1 MTPGAEATVSAPR
14 RSLFRKYF
22 LALFAAVVVPLLANG
37 AGEAWFGYRDQRDL
51 LDRLLR
57 AEADHA
63 AATIEGFLVGI
74 RDQLGWA
81 VQQAWSEESQNQ
93 HRLTA
98 LGLLRQVPAIVN
110 LTLVDGE
117 NRERIY
123 VSRLGLNRVDAG
135 ADMSGDPA
143 VAGARA
149 SRQWS
154 GPVFFHLNSEPFMTM
169 SLAGNRRSSGI
180 ALAEVNLKLIWDV
193 VAVIKVGDTG
203 DAFVV
208 DQPGRLI
215 AHPDI
220 DLVLR
225 GTDDRRAAALSALRD
240 TIAAAGGAP
249 MAVLLPDGVRVVATT
264 ATVPSTGWTV
274 FVEQPMTEAFAPIY
288 AALWRTAGLLW
299 AGAVLAAGLAFWLAR
314 RMSDPI
320 RRLQVGTQRIGAGQ
334 FDHRIDIATGDELES
349 LAQSFNRMS
358 GELAAS
364 QEKSERINRL
374 RGFLAPQ
381 VAELVESSGSETL
394 LAGQLRDVVVVFGD
408 LRGFTAF
415 SGAATPDEIIAVLGE
430 YYQAMGEAINAASAT
445 LVSIAGDG
453 MMVLVNAPLPC
464 DEPARRAIDLA
475 KDMQARVQALAQQW
489 ADRGHSIGFGVGL
502 AKGTA
507 TVGTIGYEGRT
518 EYTAIGPVTN
528 LAARLCGVAANR
540 QILVNDAAAAAAVG
554 VALRPAPAR
563 SLKGFGNDL
572 ALFEVDQGGGPQS
585 CEAEQLPG

>member
-1 MTPGAEATVSAPR
+1 MTKGAGTAVSAPR

-22 LALFAAVVVPLLANG
+22 LALFAAVVVPLMANG

-57 AEADHA
+57 VEADNA
-63 AATIEGFLVGI
+63 AATIEGFLSGI

-81 VQQAWSEESQNQ
+81 VQQPWTAEGEDQ

-98 LGLLRQVPAIVN
+98 LGLLRQVPAIMS
-110 LTLVDGE
+110 LTLVDGDD
-117 NRERIY
+117 RERVY

-135 ADMSGDPA
+135 TDLSRDPA
-143 VAGARA
+143 IAGARA
-149 SRQWS
+149 DRQWY
-154 GPVFFHLNSEPFMTM
+154 GPVYFHLNSEPFMAM
-169 SLAGNRRSSGI
+169 ALAGNRRSSGI
-180 ALAEVNLKLIWDV
+180 AVADVNLKLIWDV
-193 VAVIKVGDTG
+193 VAGIEVGETG

-225 GTDDRRAAALSALRD
+225 GTDDARAAALSELRE

-249 MAVLLPDGVRVVATT
+249 IQVVSPDGVQVVATT
-264 ATVPSTGWTV
+264 ALVPSTGWTV
-274 FVEQPMTEAFAPIY
+274 FVEQPLAEAFAPIY
-288 AALWRTAGLLW
+288 AALWRTAGLLLV
-299 AGAVLAAGLAFWLAR
+299 GAVLAAGLAYWLAR

-320 RRLQVGTQRIGAGQ
+320 RLLQVGTERIGAGH
-334 FDHRIDIATGDELES
+334 FDHRIDIATGDELEA
-349 LAQSFNRMS
+349 LARSFNRMS

-381 VAELVESSGSETL
+381 VAELVESSGSQKL
-394 LAGQLRDVVVVFGD
+394 LAGQLREVVVLFGD
-408 LRGFTAF
+408 LRGFSAF
-415 SGAATPDEIIAVLGE
+415 SIAAEPEEIITVLGE
-430 YYQAMGEAINAASAT
+430 YYQAMGEAINAAGAT
-445 LVSIAGDG
+445 LVSIEGDG
-453 MMVLVNAPLPC
+453 MMVLVNAPLTC
-464 DEPARRAIDLA
+464 DEPARRAIELA
-475 KDMQARVQALAQQW
+475 SDMQTRVQALARRW

-502 AKGTA
+502 AMGNA

-528 LAARLCGVAANR
+528 LAARLCSVASNR
-540 QILVNDAAAAAAVG
+540 QILVNDIAATAAAGLPLRAV
-554 VALRPAPAR
+554 APR
-563 SLKGFGNDL
+563 SLKGFGDQL
-572 ALFEVDQGGGPQS
+572 AIFEVH
-585 CEAEQLPG
+585 